1 MGDPAVSDTTTDKRG
16 EQASDAPSL
25 PGGECPRLL
34 DPRDATRGGVN
45 DPALPGQRGRE
56 SPLEINWPT
65 WREMLPKYLGEWVT
79 QQ

>member
-1 MGDPAVSDTTTDKRG
+1 MDSPAVSDTTTDKRR

-25 PGGECPRLL
+25 AGGEGPRLL

-79 QQ
+79 QP